1 MSGGGFLGTT
11 DNFRRNPPLGC
22 PGIAGRGLRRS
33 LSSGR
38 PLRAGPVGALAHL
51 ALAFEFPTG
60 PFFGAGTKPGLR
72 RLSRLRLLT
81 GWDRQML
88 RDGQADVYR
97 VHAAQCVLL
106 AQKTDDSESKLAL
119 LDMARSWQALAN
131 QNDKNSQTSL
141 VYETPE
147 PRRQVAQQQQP
158 QPKKG

>member
-1 MSGGGFLGTT
+1 LA
-11 DNFRRNPPLGC
+11 PL
-22 PGIAGRGLRRS
+22 PIKA
-33 LSSGR
+33 
-38 PLRAGPVGALAHL
+38 
-51 ALAFEFPTG
+51 ALAFEFSTG
-60 PFFGAGTKPGLR
+60 AFFGAGTKSGLR
-72 RLSRLRLLT
+72 RLNRLRLLT

-106 AQKTDDSESKLAL
+106 AQKADDPESKLAL

-147 PRRQVAQQQQP
+147 PRRQVAQQQQQP